1 MLKIKKLFKS
11 TSGLIYTSFFLI
23 ILIIFCFVFPHETF
37 EVIKNL
43 SLSVR
48 DIFGQ
53 FYLIIGFLF
62 VLLMLFIGITPFGKI
77 RLGNSKPD
85 YSFWSWVAML
95 YSAGMGAGVLF
106 RAVQEPVFM
115 YQNNPIQGE
124 IPSKIVALE
133 YTFFQWGFTAW
144 AFYTVFAL
152 IIGHVLFNKKDSV
165 QLSNLFS
172 KSMPNTFKTSINGLT
187 ILATITGIVSAVA
200 LGVKQI
206 EDSANLMFDLP
217 YSFDIS
223 ILLVLIVYV
232 LSTFSSI
239 LGLDR
244 GIKIVSNLNIGLT
257 TLLLIFIFVQSDM
270 LVIIKTFSSA
280 LWQYIKNFVSLSLAL
295 GNYNPGKTFL
305 TDWTY
310 YYWAFWLAWAPFTG
324 VFIARISKGRNYR
337 QIIWGCVL
345 VPSIASFFWFSVF
358 GSTAIDMVNNQVV
371 KTGDFNS
378 AFTAISIFLN
388 QFSGAFLTQIVV
400 LILLFGFLITSLDSG
415 IFVLSMFSDH
425 GKQNPFNLHKLIWA
439 ILCFL
444 LSIGL
449 LYLGFV
455 MPNQDVLSTV
465 SKVLIIVSLPFAILS
480 IFMITRFLKELFN
493 RKNNKKTS

>member
-1 MLKIKKLFKS
+1 
-11 TSGLIYTSFFLI
+11 
-23 ILIIFCFVFPHETF
+23 
-37 EVIKNL
+37 
-43 SLSVR
+43 
-48 DIFGQ
+48 
-53 FYLIIGFLF
+53 
-62 VLLMLFIGITPFGKI
+62 
-77 RLGNSKPD
+77 
-85 YSFWSWVAML
+85 
-95 YSAGMGAGVLF
+95 
-106 RAVQEPVFM
+106 
-115 YQNNPIQGE
+115 
-124 IPSKIVALE
+124 
-133 YTFFQWGFTAW
+133 
-144 AFYTVFAL
+144 
-152 IIGHVLFNKKDSV
+152 
-165 QLSNLFS
+165 
-172 KSMPNTFKTSINGLT
+172 MPNTFKTSINGLT

-425 GKQNPFNLHKLIWA
+425 GNLHKLIWA